1 MKETAE
7 QSDIL
12 NAIRN
17 GYNVSISAVAGS
29 GKTGTAILV
38 NNLMK
43 KMHKKMLLLAFNR
56 MTVHEVK
63 NKGISAWTY
72 NAFALSYFPGAWS
85 DARLHNSIGNT
96 EKKADLK
103 FKYDLIYLDESQDL
117 TPLYVKFI
125 NLLLSPSVQ
134 ICIAG
139 DPMQLIYTV
148 RGSSNEYMNFP
159 EKYFIDH
166 KEWVHK
172 TLSVSFRLSVEMAEF
187 VNNKMYHGQLPV
199 PIKGTDKVGPVKLIE
214 AKDLAAII
222 NNFVLRGYTFE
233 DIMILRP
240 SIKKR
245 IELVRHL
252 CKDYGFNFCT
262 PDMPENCKTN
272 KVLIS
277 TIHAAKGLER
287 KIVIVLNFDNSY
299 YRYFGRTEDVN
310 VCQNIWYVAMTR
322 ASDYC
327 IAAYNETFGLPNWIT
342 GETLM
347 RPLESKKIIR
357 DPLGFLSLESEIQ
370 VLKIV
375 SDVSTVIRNPGDI
388 FQIPEEIM
396 IYRNGKKIYEYVND
410 MTRLII
416 EDAIANILNGISVN
430 IKAITKA
437 ALDFSQDYRRI
448 QIGDTVWVNENVLS
462 KIINR
467 AIETIGPR
475 KEISHNGQIIN
486 GDYVDEYSFLIDGT
500 LWEIKYTKK
509 IEDIDIMA
517 VFIKTYMLKLDFGYL
532 LNTRDGL
539 LIKVTNKFR
548 KEEESPISFIYPK
561 FP

>member
-12 NAIRN
+12 DAIRN

-29 GKTGTAILV
+29 GKTTTAILV
-38 NNLMK
+38 DNLMK

-63 NKGISAWTY
+63 NKGVSAWTY

-85 DARLHNSIGNT
+85 DARLYNT
-96 EKKADLK
+96 LENNEKKVNLK
-103 FKYDLIYLDESQDL
+103 FKYNLIYLDESQDL

-125 NLLLSPSVQ
+125 NLLLKSSVQ

-166 KEWVHK
+166 KKWVHK
-172 TLSVSFRLSVEMAEF
+172 TLSVSFRLSVEMADF
-187 VNNKMYHGQLPV
+187 VNNKMYHGQLS
-199 PIKGTDKVGPVKLIE
+199 IKGTDKIGPVKLIE
-214 AKDLAAII
+214 TSNLAAII
-222 NNFVLRGYTFE
+222 NNFIVLGYTFD

-245 IELVRHL
+245 IELVHHL
-252 CKDYGFNFCT
+252 CKNYGFNFCT
-262 PDMPENCKTN
+262 PEMPENCKTN

-327 IAAYNETFGLPNWIT
+327 IAVYNNTFGLPNWIT
-342 GETLM
+342 GAKTST
-347 RPLESKKIIR
+347 RPLEGKKIIK
-357 DPLGFLSLESEIQ
+357 DLLGFLSLESEIK

-375 SDVSTVIRNPGDI
+375 SNNATVIRNSGDI

-396 IYRNGKKIYEYVND
+396 IYRNGKNIYEYVND
-410 MTRLII
+410 MTKLII
-416 EDAIANILNGISVN
+416 EDAIANVLNGIPVD

-448 QIGDTVWVNENVLS
+448 QIGNTVWVNENVLL
-462 KIINR
+462 KIVNR
-467 AIETIGPR
+467 VIETIGPI

-486 GDYVDEYSFLIDGT
+486 GDYSDEYSFLIDGI
-500 LWEIKYTKK
+500 LWEIKYAKK
-509 IEDIDIMA
+509 IEDLDIMA

-539 LIKVTNKFR
+539 LIKVTNKFG
-548 KEEESPISFIYPK
+548 KEENPISFIYPQ
-561 FP
+561 FL